1 MERKEDLTL
10 TNKQMLV
17 AQLRKEQEQ
26 NRILRKELEE
36 AKKQR
41 LFAEMDAISVIAMCN
56 DEMRK
61 VEARNLHK
69 IKFAQRD
76 ILMQFLKYLLIRK
89 SVYMENEELKDI
101 FFEFMY
107 KMNLV
112 EDIKK

>member
-1 MERKEDLTL
+1 MKNDLTM

-61 VEARNLHK
+61 VEAQNLRK

-76 ILMQFLKYLLIRK
+76 ILVQFLKYMLVRK
-89 SVYMENEELKDI
+89 SVYMENEEVKDI
-101 FFEFMY
+101 FFEFMS

>member
-1 MERKEDLTL
+1 MERKEDLTM

-26 NRILRKELEE
+26 NRILRRELEE
-36 AKKQR
+36 TKKQR
-41 LFAEMDAISVIAMCN
+41 LFAEMDALSVIAMCN
-56 DEMRK
+56 DELRK
-61 VEARNLHK
+61 VEKSNLRK

-76 ILMQFLKYLLIRK
+76 ILVQLFKYMLIRK
-89 SVYMENEELKDI
+89 SVYMENEELRDL
-101 FFEFMY
+101 FFEFMK

>member
-41 LFAEMDAISVIAMCN
+41 LFAEMDALSVIATCG

-61 VEARNLHK
+61 VEARNLRK

-76 ILMQFLKYLLIRK
+76 ILVSFLKYMLIRK
-89 SVYMENEELKDI
+89 SVYMENDELKDI
-101 FFEFMY
+101 FFEFMN